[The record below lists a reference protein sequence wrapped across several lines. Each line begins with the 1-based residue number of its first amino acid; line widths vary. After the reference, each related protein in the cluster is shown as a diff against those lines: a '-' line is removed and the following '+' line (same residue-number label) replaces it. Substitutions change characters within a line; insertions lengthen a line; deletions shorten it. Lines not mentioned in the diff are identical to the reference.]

1 MFTSHTTFTDGTTAA
16 GTATEAQVV
25 TLLRRAMRRRHITVE
40 ATRTGGVIIVRKVWN
55 GGTVPKTMTIA
66 FEPVTPAGRITP
78 TMRADLA
85 DVAADSGAYRVTAA
99 EREFRARVGRT
110 CARLTSIP
118 PATSARLIDRGLLGV
133 GAPYSATSNG
143 WLPETRVPVR
153 VTLAAR
159 LAMLAD
165 DHRTHTNAPAGYVH
179 ASDHGSASAG
189 RQTPGGALV
198 YDRISTA
205 GCTCGAWSA
214 TVEGRDEARGKAR
227 EHRQAVTAAFV
238 RALP

>member
-1 MFTSHTTFTDGTTAA
+1 MFTQTTTHTDGTTVT
-16 GTATEAQVV
+16 GTATEAHVV
-25 TLLRRAMRRRHITVE
+25 ALLRRALRRRNVTVE
-40 ATRTGGVIIVRKVWN
+40 ATRTGGVIIVRKVWT
-55 GGTVPKTMTIA
+55 GDVLPKTMTITC
-66 FEPVTPAGRITP
+66 EPVTPVGRITP

-85 DVAADSGAYRVTAA
+85 DLDARGGAYRVTAA
-99 EREFRARVGRT
+99 EPEFRSHVGRT
-110 CARLTSIP
+110 YAGLTSIP
-118 PATSARLIDRGLLGV
+118 PATSARLIDRGLVGV

-153 VTLAAR
+153 VTLASR

-227 EHRQAVTAAFV
+227 EHRQAAAAAFV